1 LDKGQDEKTPQNENL
16 AAGFSEVMVIPPGDS
31 RISRLTP
38 ADYTQLAGEW
48 FNLDVA
54 NGDARADTIKTYG
67 EKITH
72 WFRWCAGAGVDP
84 GNPHKEDI
92 KLYRKYLIERETV
105 DGTGVGKKLSH
116 AYIQSLLT
124 VVRRFYDGAVA
135 RGYLQGNPATAVKPP
150 RNRTAKD
157 QQVVHLTAGE
167 AELLFRS
174 LPAPEHSLKG
184 IRDRV
189 IIALMMLEGLRR
201 VEIHRANVEDIED
214 SENGGRI
221 LVHGKGKDGYIY
233 PREDV
238 MGLLKLYLNRRGQ
251 VTRDESGEPLF
262 SALSKGGKP
271 LGRITRI
278 GLSKLIDTLYSNA
291 AISRPHLAC
300 HALRHT
306 CGAQLY
312 QQTRDVKVVQ
322 ETLRHATIAMAAK
335 YSHIQDRGKARHTQ
349 SIPIKPA

>member
-1 LDKGQDEKTPQNENL
+1 
-16 AAGFSEVMVIPPGDS
+16 M
-31 RISRLTP
+31 
-38 ADYTQLAGEW
+38 
-48 FNLDVA
+48 
-54 NGDARADTIKTYG
+54 
-67 EKITH
+67 
-72 WFRWCAGAGVDP
+72 DP
-84 GNPHKEDI
+84 GSPHKEDI
-92 KLYRKYLIERETV
+92 KLYRKHLIEREV
-105 DGTGVGKKLSH
+105 VNGTGAGKKLSH

-135 RGYLQGNPATAVKPP
+135 RGYLSGNPATAVKPP

-184 IRDRV
+184 LRDRV
-189 IIALMMLEGLRR
+189 IIALMMLEDLRR
-201 VEIHRANVEDIED
+201 VEIHRANVEDIKD
-214 SENGGRI
+214 SDNGGRI
-221 LVHGKGKDGYIY
+221 RVHGKGKDGYIY

-238 MGLLKLYLNRRGQ
+238 MGLLKLYLKRQRQ
-251 VTRDESGEPLF
+251 VLRDESGEPLF

-291 AISRPHLAC
+291 AISRSHLAC

-306 CGAQLY
+306 CVAQLY
-312 QQTRDVKVVQ
+312 QQMRDVKVVQ
-322 ETLRHATIAMAAK
+322 ETLRHAMIAWPR
-335 YSHIQDRGKARHTQ
+335 STVTSRIGGKPG
-349 SIPIKPA
+349 IPSQFL